1 MRLYLLRHGM
11 TAPAEDDTKRR
22 LTEDGIAALKKVI
35 GRRRAALFDIDEVH
49 SSPMGRVRQTAE
61 IASQEFKFKG
71 EITDNESLM
80 KLTRADDI
88 VPTLQHLT
96 ESSNVMLVS
105 HESSLCNFLI
115 WLTGDD
121 VLMSNSSL
129 TAVRTDKLEQGAG
142 KILWQESPN
151 SSEIKHTA
159 SFVDMF

>member
-1 MRLYLLRHGM
+1 MNLYLLRHGM
-11 TAPAEDDTKRR
+11 TARADDDTLRR
-22 LTEDGIAALKKVI
+22 LTDEGIDALKKVI
-35 GRRRAALFDIDEVH
+35 DRRKATLFDIHEVH

-61 IASQEFKFKG
+61 IASEKFKFKG
-71 EITDNESLM
+71 QITNNESLM
-80 KLTRADDI
+80 KLTRAEDI

-96 ESSNVMLVS
+96 DASNVMLVS
-105 HESSLCNFLI
+105 HESSLCNFLL
-115 WLTGDD
+115 WLTGED

-129 TAVRTDKLEQGAG
+129 TAVKTDKLERSAG